1 MRDDAAR
8 ALRVEDD
15 VPRLAE
21 LRAVTPDMPLPY
33 EFPRDYN
40 FGRDAFDDFDP
51 EPVRERRFE
60 REPTPAALAVVPA
73 ELDQAE
79 LDPAPPREVAPAPR
93 PAPGRSYGSHRRG
106 DRAPSGYQPGRR
118 TVAITGQVQ
127 PPRRRYQASAA
138 IVARPD
144 RTALWAFLFAL
155 FLVVMA
161 IATAQG

>member
-33 EFPRDYN
+33 EFPRDRY
-40 FGRDAFDDFDP
+40 
-51 EPVRERRFE
+51 
-60 REPTPAALAVVPA
+60 AA
-73 ELDQAE
+73 QQ
-79 LDPAPPREVAPAPR
+79 PR

-106 DRAPSGYQPGRR
+106 EAPVAGYQPGRR

-127 PPRRRYQASAA
+127 QPRRRSTTAA
-138 IVARPD
+138 AMVARPD

-161 IATAQG
+161 VATAHG